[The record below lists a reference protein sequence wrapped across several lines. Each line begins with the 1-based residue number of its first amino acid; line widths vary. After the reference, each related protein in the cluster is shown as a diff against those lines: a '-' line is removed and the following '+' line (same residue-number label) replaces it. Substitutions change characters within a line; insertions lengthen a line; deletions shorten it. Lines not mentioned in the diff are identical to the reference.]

1 MWTIRLKGTPI
12 TPKKFKR
19 ASGACSKISN
29 RQSSCSSIRL
39 QHYLRVTQYTRP
51 SPGKSVAYVGYFIL
65 CPAREGS
72 IFSSTSHDGCE
83 SRAQK
88 LAKRQL
94 TTTLQRY
101 LCGTFIIARISRA
114 LTASLLLLF
123 FYFVDGG

>member
-12 TPKKFKR
+12 TPKKFER
-19 ASGACSKISN
+19 ASGTCSKISN

-39 QHYLRVTQYTRP
+39 KDYLRVTQYTRP
-51 SPGKSVAYVGYFIL
+51 SPGKSVAYVSYFIL

-72 IFSSTSHDGCE
+72 ILSSASHDGFE
-83 SRAQK
+83 SLAQK

-94 TTTLQRY
+94 RTTLQRY
-101 LCGTFIIARISRA
+101 PGGTFIIARISRG
-114 LTASLLLLF
+114 LTAALLILF